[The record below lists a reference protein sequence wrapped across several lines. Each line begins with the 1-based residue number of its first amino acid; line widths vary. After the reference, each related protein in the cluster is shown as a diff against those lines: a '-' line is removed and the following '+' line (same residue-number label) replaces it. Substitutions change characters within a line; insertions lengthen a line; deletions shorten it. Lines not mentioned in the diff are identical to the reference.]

1 MRYREF
7 GKTGEK
13 ISILGFGC
21 MRFPQIDGK
30 IDEEKTIE
38 MVRYAIDNGVNYI
51 DTAYPYHNGESEIV
65 VGKILKDGYRERVNL
80 ATKLPSWEIN
90 SREDMDKYFNE
101 QLKKLQTE
109 KIDFYLIHAL
119 DKGLWENLVENNIF
133 DFLNEIK
140 KSKKVRYVGFS
151 FHDKYEV
158 FKEIIDSYDWDF
170 TQIQYNYL
178 DEEYQAGTKGL
189 EYASKKDMGVIIM
202 EPLRG
207 GKLAN
212 NLPNDILEII
222 NKSDSKKSPAQWA
235 FKFLYNKPEL
245 GIVLSGMSNMEQVID
260 NIRICNEDG
269 VADSMNLENEK
280 VIEALRDT
288 LKSKIKINC
297 TDCKYCMPCPNG
309 VNIPACFECLNNSS
323 MFNDIE
329 GIKNNMYKYL
339 IEQDVDASKCIE
351 CGKCE
356 KSCPQHIDII
366 NKLKKVK
373 ETFK

>member
-109 KIDFYLIHAL
+109 QIDFYLIHAL

>member
-1 MRYREF
+1 MNYREF
-7 GKTGEK
+7 AKTGEK

-21 MRFPQIDGK
+21 MRFPQLDGK
-30 IDEEKTIE
+30 IDEKEATK

-51 DTAYPYHNGESEIV
+51 DTAYPYHDGESELV
-65 VGKILKDGYRERVNL
+65 VGRILKDGYREKVKL
-80 ATKLPSWEIN
+80 ATKLPSWAIN
-90 SREDMDKYFNE
+90 SREDMDKYLNE
-101 QLKKLQTE
+101 QLKKLQTDY
-109 KIDFYLIHAL
+109 IDFYLVHAL
-119 DKGLWENLVENNIF
+119 DKGLWENLVKNGIF
-133 DFLNEIK
+133 DFLDDIK

-158 FKEIIDSYDWDF
+158 FEEIIDSYNWDF

-189 EYASKKDMGVIIM
+189 EYANKKGMGVIIM

-222 NKSDSKKSPAQWA
+222 NNSGCDKSPAQLA
-235 FKFLYNKPEL
+235 FKFLYDKPQI
-245 GIVLSGMSNMEQVID
+245 GIVLSGMSTMEQVID
-260 NIRICNEDG
+260 NIRICDEDG
-269 VADSMNLENEK
+269 KPNSINSNEK
-280 VIEALRDT
+280 HVIESLRDK

-309 VNIPACFECLNNSS
+309 VSIPECFECLNMAY

-329 GIKNNMYKYL
+329 GVKNNMYIYALQQNK
-339 IEQDVDASKCIE
+339 DASKCIE

-366 NKLKKVK
+366 NKLKQVK
-373 ETFK
+373 EMFN

>member
-109 KIDFYLIHAL
+109 QIDFYLIHAL

-212 NLPNDILEII
+212 NLPNDILEVI
-222 NKSDSKKSPAQWA
+222 NKSDSKKSPVQWA
-235 FKFLYNKPEL
+235 FKFLYNKPQI

-269 VADSMNLENEK
+269 VANSMNLENEK
-280 VIEALRDT
+280 VIEALRDK

-339 IEQDVDASKCIE
+339 IEQDADASKCIE

-373 ETFK
+373 ETFE

>member
-109 KIDFYLIHAL
+109 QIDFYLIHAL

-235 FKFLYNKPEL
+235 FKFLYNKPEI

-269 VADSMNLENEK
+269 IADSMNLENEK

>member
-109 KIDFYLIHAL
+109 QIDFYLIHAL

-235 FKFLYNKPEL
+235 FKFLYNKPEI
-245 GIVLSGMSNMEQVID
+245 GIVLSGMSSMEQVID

-280 VIEALRDT
+280 VIEVLRDT

>member
-21 MRFPQIDGK
+21 MRFPQIDGE

-109 KIDFYLIHAL
+109 QIDFYLIHAL

-235 FKFLYNKPEL
+235 FKFLYNKPEI

-269 VADSMNLENEK
+269 IADSMNLENEK

-339 IEQDVDASKCIE
+339 IEQNADAYKCIE

-373 ETFK
+373 ETFE

>member
-109 KIDFYLIHAL
+109 QIDFYLIHAL

-366 NKLKKVK
+366 NKLKKVN

>member
-30 IDEEKTIE
+30 IDEEKTVK

-109 KIDFYLIHAL
+109 QIDFYLIHAL
-119 DKGLWENLVENNIF
+119 DKSLWDNLVENNIF

-158 FKEIIDSYDWDF
+158 FKEIIDAYDWDF

-189 EYASKKDMGVIIM
+189 EYANKKGMGVIIM

-222 NKSDSKKSPAQWA
+222 NKPDTKKSPAQWA
-235 FKFLYNKPEL
+235 FKFLYNKPEI
-245 GIVLSGMSNMEQVID
+245 GIVLSGMSNMEQVVD

-269 VADSMNLENEK
+269 VADSMNLENER
-280 VIEALRDT
+280 VIESLRDT

-339 IEQDVDASKCIE
+339 IEQNSDASKCIE

>member
-1 MRYREF
+1 MKYREF

-109 KIDFYLIHAL
+109 QIDFYLIHAL

-235 FKFLYNKPEL
+235 FKFLYNKPEI

-269 VADSMNLENEK
+269 IADSMNLENEK

-329 GIKNNMYKYL
+329 GIKNNMYRYL
-339 IEQDVDASKCIE
+339 IEQNTDASKCIK

-373 ETFK
+373 ETFE

>member
-30 IDEEKTIE
+30 IDEEKTVK
-38 MVRYAIDNGVNYI
+38 MLRYAIDNGVNYI

-109 KIDFYLIHAL
+109 QIDFYLIHAL
-119 DKGLWENLVENNIF
+119 DKSLWDNLVENNIF

-158 FKEIIDSYDWDF
+158 FKEIIDAYDWDF

-189 EYASKKDMGVIIM
+189 EYANKKGMGVIIM

-222 NKSDSKKSPAQWA
+222 NKPDTKKSPAQWA
-235 FKFLYNKPEL
+235 FKFLYNKPEI
-245 GIVLSGMSNMEQVID
+245 GIVLSGMSNMEQVVD

-269 VADSMNLENEK
+269 VADSMNLENER
-280 VIEALRDT
+280 VIESLRDT

-339 IEQDVDASKCIE
+339 IEQNSDASKCIE

>member
-1 MRYREF
+1 
-7 GKTGEK
+7 

-21 MRFPQIDGK
+21 MRFPQIDGE
-30 IDEEKTIE
+30 IDEGKTIE

-109 KIDFYLIHAL
+109 QIDFYLIHAL

-178 DEEYQAGTKGL
+178 DEESQAGTKGL
-189 EYASKKDMGVIIM
+189 EYASEKDMGVIIM

-235 FKFLYNKPEL
+235 FKFLYNKPEI
-245 GIVLSGMSNMEQVID
+245 GIVLSGMSNIEQVID

-269 VADSMNLENEK
+269 AADSMNLENEK

>member
-109 KIDFYLIHAL
+109 QIDFYLIHAL

-235 FKFLYNKPEL
+235 FKFLYNKPEI

>member
-109 KIDFYLIHAL
+109 QIDFYLIHAL

-140 KSKKVRYVGFS
+140 ESKKVRYVGFS

-212 NLPNDILEII
+212 NLPNDILEVI
-222 NKSDSKKSPAQWA
+222 NKSDSKKSPVQWA
-235 FKFLYNKPEL
+235 FKFLYNKPQI

-269 VADSMNLENEK
+269 VANSMNLENEK
-280 VIEALRDT
+280 VIEALRDK

-339 IEQDVDASKCIE
+339 IEQDADAFKCIE

-373 ETFK
+373 ETFE

>member
-109 KIDFYLIHAL
+109 QIDFYLIHAL

-235 FKFLYNKPEL
+235 FKFLYNKPEI

-329 GIKNNMYKYL
+329 CIKNNMYKYL

>member
-21 MRFPQIDGK
+21 MRFPQIDGE
-30 IDEEKTIE
+30 IDEGKTIE

-109 KIDFYLIHAL
+109 QIDFYLIHAL

-189 EYASKKDMGVIIM
+189 EYASEKDMGVIIM

-235 FKFLYNKPEL
+235 FKFLYNKPEI
-245 GIVLSGMSNMEQVID
+245 GIVLSGMSNIEQVID

-269 VADSMNLENEK
+269 AAGSMNLENEK

-373 ETFK
+373 ETFE

>member
-109 KIDFYLIHAL
+109 QIDFYLIHAL

-297 TDCKYCMPCPNG
+297 TDCKYCMPCTNG

>member
-101 QLKKLQTE
+101 QLKKLQT
-109 KIDFYLIHAL
+109 KQIDFYLIHAL

-189 EYASKKDMGVIIM
+189 EYASEKDMGVIIM

-235 FKFLYNKPEL
+235 FKFLYNKPEI
-245 GIVLSGMSNMEQVID
+245 GIVLSGMSNIEQVID

-269 VADSMNLENEK
+269 AADSMNLENEK

>member
-13 ISILGFGC
+13 VSILGFGC

-109 KIDFYLIHAL
+109 QIDFYLIHAL

-170 TQIQYNYL
+170 TQVQYNYL

-235 FKFLYNKPEL
+235 FKFLYNKPEI

-339 IEQDVDASKCIE
+339 IEQDADASKC
-351 CGKCE
+351 
-356 KSCPQHIDII
+356 
-366 NKLKKVK
+366 
-373 ETFK
+373 

>member
-30 IDEEKTIE
+30 IDEEKTVK
-38 MVRYAIDNGVNYI
+38 MLRYAIDNGVNYI

-109 KIDFYLIHAL
+109 QIDFYLIHAL
-119 DKGLWENLVENNIF
+119 DKSLWDNLVENNIF

-158 FKEIIDSYDWDF
+158 FKEIIDAYDWDF

-189 EYASKKDMGVIIM
+189 EYANKKGMGVIIM

-222 NKSDSKKSPAQWA
+222 NKPNTKKSPAQWA
-235 FKFLYNKPEL
+235 FKFLYNKPEI
-245 GIVLSGMSNMEQVID
+245 GIVLSGMSNMEQVVD

-269 VADSMNLENEK
+269 VADSMNLENER
-280 VIEALRDT
+280 VIESLRDT

-339 IEQDVDASKCIE
+339 IEQNSDASKCIE

>member
-21 MRFPQIDGK
+21 MRFPQIDGE

-109 KIDFYLIHAL
+109 HIDFYLIHAL

-235 FKFLYNKPEL
+235 FKFLYNKPEI

-269 VADSMNLENEK
+269 IADSMNLENEK

-339 IEQDVDASKCIE
+339 IEQNADAYKCIE

-373 ETFK
+373 ETFE

>member
-109 KIDFYLIHAL
+109 QIDFYLIHAL
-119 DKGLWENLVENNIF
+119 DKGLWENLVENNIL

-235 FKFLYNKPEL
+235 FKFLYNKPEI

-269 VADSMNLENEK
+269 VANSMNLENEK

-297 TDCKYCMPCPNG
+297 TNCKYCMPCPNG

-329 GIKNNMYKYL
+329 GIKNNMYRYL
-339 IEQDVDASKCIE
+339 IEQNTDASKCIK

-373 ETFK
+373 ETFE

>member
-101 QLKKLQTE
+101 HLKKLQT
-109 KIDFYLIHAL
+109 KQIDFYLIHAL

-189 EYASKKDMGVIIM
+189 EYASEKDMGVIIM

-235 FKFLYNKPEL
+235 FKFLYNKPEI
-245 GIVLSGMSNMEQVID
+245 GIVLSGMSNIEQVID

-269 VADSMNLENEK
+269 AADSMNLENEK

>member
-7 GKTGEK
+7 GKTGKK

-21 MRFPQIDGK
+21 MRFPQIDGE
-30 IDEEKTIE
+30 IDEGKTIE

-109 KIDFYLIHAL
+109 QIDFYLIHAL

-133 DFLNEIK
+133 DFLNKIK

-189 EYASKKDMGVIIM
+189 EYASEKDMGVIIM

-222 NKSDSKKSPAQWA
+222 NKSNSKKSPAQWA
-235 FKFLYNKPEL
+235 FKFLYNKPEI
-245 GIVLSGMSNMEQVID
+245 GIVLSGMSNIEQVID

-269 VADSMNLENEK
+269 AAGSMNLENEK